1 MNDSQAKTAELIK
14 GGKPYFDSLLA
25 AIQKAEYR
33 ICILTYIYEED
44 ETGQMIELALEKA
57 AQKGVQIY
65 LIADGYA
72 SQKLSHHFREQ
83 MANSGIIFKFF
94 EPIFKS
100 KHFYFGRRLHQKAV
114 LIDGTIAYIGGV
126 NFSNHYNDFPNK
138 KAWLDF
144 AVKVN
149 GTVVQLLEQYFWEIW
164 GNSPSYVNAQN
175 SSFKTQT
182 TSLSFNKKQEPLIV
196 SVGINDWIAGK
207 KEITNSYK
215 EMLRGA
221 TKEVLILC
229 SYFLPGTQMRKEIMK
244 AANRGIQL
252 KIVTAGPSDVPLAK
266 HAERWLYDWMLRYGI
281 EIYEYQHNIL
291 HGKIA
296 VCDSTWMTIGSYNVN
311 NISAYASLELNLNIK
326 NEEFALL
333 TKSTIEKIIREE
345 CILITRQQHLRK
357 KNMFKQLGRWMS
369 FQLIRMIFKL
379 CTFYFKQQPY

>member
-1 MNDSQAKTAELIK
+1 MNDSHAKSAELIK
-14 GGKPYFDSLLA
+14 GGKPYFESLLTD
-25 AIQKAEYR
+25 IQKAAYR

-57 AQKGVQIY
+57 AQKGVQVY
-65 LIADGYA
+65 LMADGYA
-72 SQKLSHHFREQ
+72 SQKLSHRFRDQ
-83 MANSGIIFKFF
+83 MVKSGIIFKFF

-114 LIDGTIAYIGGV
+114 LIDGSLAFIGGV
-126 NFSNHYNDFPNK
+126 NFSNHYNDLPNK

-144 AVKVN
+144 AVRVH
-149 GTVVQLLEQYFWEIW
+149 GSIVQSLEQYFWEIW
-164 GNSPSYVNAQN
+164 GNPPSYANAQTSN
-175 SSFKTQT
+175 FKPQT

-196 SVGINDWIAGK
+196 SMAINDWITGK
-207 KEITNSYK
+207 KEITNAYK

-221 TKEVLILC
+221 RKEVLILC
-229 SYFLPGTQMRKEIMK
+229 SYFLPGTQIRKEIMK
-244 AANRGIQL
+244 AAKRGIRL

-296 VCDSTWMTIGSYNVN
+296 VCDATWMTIGSYNVN

-326 NEEFALL
+326 NEAFALM
-333 TKSTIEKIIREE
+333 TKNTIEKIIQEE
-345 CILITRQQHLRK
+345 CMLITRQQHLRK
-357 KNMFKQLGRWMS
+357 KNLIKQLGRWFS

>member
-1 MNDSQAKTAELIK
+1 MNDSHAKSAELIK
-14 GGKPYFDSLLA
+14 GGKPYFESLLTD
-25 AIQKAEYR
+25 IQKAKHL

-44 ETGQMIELALEKA
+44 ETGQMVELAVEKA

-65 LIADGYA
+65 LMVDGYA
-72 SQKLSHHFREQ
+72 SQKLSHRFREQ
-83 MANSGIIFKFF
+83 MTKAGIHFKFF

-100 KHFYFGRRLHQKAV
+100 RHFYFGRRLHQKAV
-114 LIDGTIAYIGGV
+114 LIDGQLAFIGGV

-144 AVKVN
+144 AVRVD
-149 GTVVQLLEQYFWEIW
+149 GSVVQLLEQYFWEIW
-164 GNSPSYVNAQN
+164 GNQPSYAN
-175 SSFKTQT
+175 SKTS
-182 TSLSFNKKQEPLIV
+182 SLSFSKKQEPLIV
-196 SVGINDWIAGK
+196 SMAINDWIAGK

-221 TKEVLILC
+221 KKEVLILC

-281 EIYEYQHNIL
+281 KIYEYQHNIL

-296 VCDSTWMTIGSYNVN
+296 VCDTTWMTIGSYNVN

-326 NEEFALL
+326 NEAFARL
-333 TKSTIEKIIREE
+333 TKSAIETIILED

-357 KNMFKQLGRWMS
+357 KNLFKQLGRWIS
-369 FQLIRMIFKL
+369 FQFIRMIFKL